1 MKKQTEWRTHD
12 GMTVPESAVS
22 PYDKKKE
29 PKIQSM
35 YKKLRDA
42 KAKLAEVE
50 DFVMTTAD
58 ELIRSYYAANGREWK
73 NLESYTL
80 YNYDKSIRVV
90 SRKNSVLQLSDD
102 VNLANAAFND
112 YLDEVLTDKSA
123 DIRVLITRAFS
134 TSKGELDPK
143 RLTSLLGLKI
153 EHPLWKKA
161 CEILRSAISTN
172 STKRFIK
179 VSVKDENG
187 EYVDV

>member
-50 DFVMTTAD
+50 DFVMRTAD
-58 ELIRSYYAANGREWK
+58 ELNRDKYAANGREWN

-80 YNYDKSIRVV
+80 KSYDMSIKIE
-90 SRKNSVLQLSDD
+90 SRKNSKIELNDD
-102 VNLANAAFND
+102 VNLAIHAFNE
-112 YLDEVLTDKSA
+112 YLDKLLTNQNA
-123 DIRVLITRAFS
+123 DIRVLVTRAFS
-134 TSKGELDPK
+134 TNKGELNAT
-143 RLTSLLGLKI
+143 RLTGLLSVAI
-153 EHPLWKKA
+153 NDPLWKKA
-161 CEILRSAISTN
+161 CDLLRSAMSTN
-172 STKRFIK
+172 STKRYIK
-179 VSVKDENG
+179 MYVKDANG